1 MPLTTDTPQA
11 AVPERRS
18 STSLRLAQVAT
29 QPGVKILGPRIVSAN
44 GQALEKRAFGAF
56 RQLQNCGTLPVK
68 YLVSNTGDCAADTF
82 HGILAACTAVDDGL
96 GSVVQF
102 GITGDRVTIFG
113 VGGNPRVAVF
123 EGIAPEGQ
131 P

>member
-1 MPLTTDTPQA
+1 MPTTDTPQA

-18 STSLRLAQVAT
+18 RESLLLAAVTT
-29 QPGVKILGPRIVSAN
+29 QPGVKILGPRLVTAN
-44 GQALEKRAFGAF
+44 GPALAETVYAAF
-56 RQLQNCGTLPVK
+56 RQLQNCGIVPVK
-68 YLVSNTGDCAADTF
+68 YLVSATGDCDANTF
-82 HGILAACTAVDDGL
+82 HGILAACSTVDDGL
-96 GSVVQF
+96 GSVAQF

-123 EGIAPEGQ
+123 EGSAPEGQ